1 MAEKLI
7 WSELRRML
15 ATRADVSEKDAN
27 TFLTALNAHI
37 IDALKRDKQVK
48 INGLGTFKLQAVA
61 PRKSVNVTTGEEI
74 IIEGYNKVVF
84 NPEASLKELVESSTV
99 SDSQTVTRTT
109 IYVESETMDPLKKL
123 GAQAEEIVDL
133 LSDLGQEVSPQKSKS
148 DAQPEEPEQ
157 PEEVEEP
164 VVPEEPA
171 EPEQPEEV
179 EEPIVPEEQE
189 EPEEPIVPEEPI
201 APEEPEQEP
210 VQEPVQE
217 PEKVSV
223 TIVEQTVVNPVF
235 IPEPAAMA
243 QPQEE
248 PKYETKTETYMETN
262 ETFEEKRGQNSHF
275 LRDTLICIL
284 VLLLIL
290 GVGAYFVRDQLK
302 GWFETLTQKDKT
314 EVVVEENN
322 DSELIDELPQD
333 ETEVPEI
340 EEPAYQP
347 TPKANEKKEPKSPAK
362 PAVRPAQPSKS
373 SKSSKV
379 NTYGKKNPTEEEI
392 RAEFMAISSN
402 LGEELP
408 PIASYP
414 KLLAIEPIAEGSR
427 MTWLAK
433 KYYGSKIYWPYIYD
447 ANKDHL
453 ANPSLIEVGTPV
465 RIPLLTSAQRD
476 TTDAETMAHIER
488 LRQEAEE
495 ASR

>member
-27 TFLTALNAHI
+27 AFLTALNAHV

-84 NPEASLKELVESSTV
+84 NPEASLKELVESTTV

-148 DAQPEEPEQ
+148 DAQPEEPE
-157 PEEVEEP
+157 EVEEEEEP
-164 VVPEEPA
+164 IVPEEPA
-171 EPEQPEEV
+171 EPEQPEEE
-179 EEPIVPEEQE
+179 EEPVVPE
-189 EPEEPIVPEEPI
+189 
-201 APEEPEQEP
+201 
-210 VQEPVQE
+210 E

-340 EEPAYQP
+340 DEPAYQP

-362 PAVRPAQPSKS
+362 PAVKPAQPSKS

-476 TTDAETMAHIER
+476 TTDAETMANIER

>member
-7 WSELRRML
+7 WSEMRRML

-84 NPEASLKELVESSTV
+84 NPEASLKELVESTTV
-99 SDSQTVTRTT
+99 SSPKTVTRTT

-133 LSDLGQEVSPQKSKS
+133 LSDLGQEVGSPKSKA
-148 DAQPEEPEQ
+148 DVQPEEPEELEEPVVPEEPEEPEQ

-171 EPEQPEEV
+171 EPEQPEE
-179 EEPIVPEEQE
+179 EE
-189 EPEEPIVPEEPI
+189 EPE
-201 APEEPEQEP
+201 
-210 VQEPVQE
+210 QEPVQE

-262 ETFEEKRGQNSHF
+262 ETFEEERGQNSHF

-290 GVGAYFVRDQLK
+290 GAGAYFVRDQLK

-322 DSELIDELPQD
+322 DSEFIDELPKD

-340 EEPAYQP
+340 EEPANQP

-362 PAVRPAQPSKS
+362 PAQPSKS

-447 ANKDHL
+447 ANRDHL

-465 RIPLLTSAQRD
+465 RIPLLTAAQRD
-476 TTDAETMAHIER
+476 TTDAETMANIER

>member
-27 TFLTALNAHI
+27 AFLTALNAHV

-84 NPEASLKELVESSTV
+84 NPEASLKELVESTTV

-148 DAQPEEPEQ
+148 DAQPEEPE
-157 PEEVEEP
+157 EVEEP

-171 EPEQPEEV
+171 EPEQPKEV
-179 EEPIVPEEQE
+179 EEPVVSEEPAEPEQPEE
-189 EPEEPIVPEEPI
+189 V
-201 APEEPEQEP
+201 EEPEQEP
-210 VQEPVQE
+210 AQE

-314 EVVVEENN
+314 EVAVEENN

-347 TPKANEKKEPKSPAK
+347 TPQANEKKEPKSPAK
-362 PAVRPAQPSKS
+362 PAVKPSQPSKS

-476 TTDAETMAHIER
+476 TTDAETMANIER

>member
-27 TFLTALNAHI
+27 AFLTALNAHV

-84 NPEASLKELVESSTV
+84 NPEASLKELVESTTV

-148 DAQPEEPEQ
+148 DAQPEEPEEV
-157 PEEVEEP
+157 EEVEEP
-164 VVPEEPA
+164 IVPEEPA

-179 EEPIVPEEQE
+179 EEPE
-189 EPEEPIVPEEPI
+189 
-201 APEEPEQEP
+201 
-210 VQEPVQE
+210 QEPVQE

-322 DSELIDELPQD
+322 DSEFIDELPQD

-340 EEPAYQP
+340 DEPAYQP
-347 TPKANEKKEPKSPAK
+347 TPQANEKKEPKSPAK
-362 PAVRPAQPSKS
+362 PAVKPAQPSKS

>member
-15 ATRADVSEKDAN
+15 ATRADVSEKEAN
-27 TFLTALNAHI
+27 AFLTALNAHV

-84 NPEASLKELVESSTV
+84 NPEASLKELVESTTV

-148 DAQPEEPEQ
+148 DAQPEEVEEEEEPIVPEEPAEPEQ

-179 EEPIVPEEQE
+179 EEP
-189 EPEEPIVPEEPI
+189 
-201 APEEPEQEP
+201 EQEP
-210 VQEPVQE
+210 AQE

-223 TIVEQTVVNPVF
+223 TIVEQTVVNPAF

-347 TPKANEKKEPKSPAK
+347 TPQANEKKEPKSPAK
-362 PAVRPAQPSKS
+362 PAVKPAQPSKS

-476 TTDAETMAHIER
+476 TTDAETMANIER

>member
-27 TFLTALNAHI
+27 AFLTALNAHV

-148 DAQPEEPEQ
+148 DAQPEEPE
-157 PEEVEEP
+157 EVEEP

-171 EPEQPEEV
+171 EPEQPEE
-179 EEPIVPEEQE
+179 EE
-189 EPEEPIVPEEPI
+189 EPE
-201 APEEPEQEP
+201 
-210 VQEPVQE
+210 QEPVQE

-340 EEPAYQP
+340 DEPAYQP

-362 PAVRPAQPSKS
+362 PAVKPAQP

>member
-148 DAQPEEPEQ
+148 DAQPEE

-322 DSELIDELPQD
+322 DSEFIDELPKD

>member
-1 MAEKLI
+1 MLI
-7 WSELRRML
+7 
-15 ATRADVSEKDAN
+15 
-27 TFLTALNAHI
+27 
-37 IDALKRDKQVK
+37 
-48 INGLGTFKLQAVA
+48 
-61 PRKSVNVTTGEEI
+61 
-74 IIEGYNKVVF
+74 
-84 NPEASLKELVESSTV
+84 
-99 SDSQTVTRTT
+99 
-109 IYVESETMDPLKKL
+109 
-123 GAQAEEIVDL
+123 
-133 LSDLGQEVSPQKSKS
+133 
-148 DAQPEEPEQ
+148 
-157 PEEVEEP
+157 
-164 VVPEEPA
+164 VPEEPA
-171 EPEQPEEV
+171 EPEQPEEK
-179 EEPIVPEEQE
+179 EEPIVSE
-189 EPEEPIVPEEPI
+189 EP
-201 APEEPEQEP
+201 AEPEQPEEE
-210 VQEPVQE
+210 QEPVQE

-284 VLLLIL
+284 VLLLIP

-302 GWFETLTQKDKT
+302 GWFETLPQKDKT

-362 PAVRPAQPSKS
+362 PAVKPSQPSKS

-476 TTDAETMAHIER
+476 TTDAETMDNIER